1 MRSIYK
7 KPKLLF
13 QIMITIFLIIIIST
27 LFWGLGKE
35 KTLIQISLYSVTFID
50 LCMLIYLFIG
60 LYSGEDFDE
69 SDEHSPGNTNM
80 VPWKISNVLKKYN
93 SSTPIPL
100 DGFFNSA
107 NFSDGIE
114 GCLVQIL
121 LWIVISIVIFV
132 AIYFLGDIL
141 IAAYIIFSNALYWI
155 FWRASRIVFAYG
167 SITRGSILKSLGIAT
182 ACTALYSSWIFGI
195 IGLIYYIK

>member
-69 SDEHSPGNTNM
+69 SDEHSPDNMNT
-80 VPWKISNVLKKYN
+80 VPWKIPNKWKGNN
-93 SSTPIPL
+93 SSIPI
-100 DGFFNSA
+100 DTFFGSA
-107 NFSDGIE
+107 DFSDGIE